1 VEFSGYVSES
11 EKFRLLK
18 SSRVFLMPSRYE
30 SWGIVIGE
38 ALAIGLPVVA
48 YELEAYRPVFGELL
62 RYVPAFDVEAFK
74 HAAADEIQK
83 SRVGEHWLDQA
94 KLARFIRENSWEA
107 VGQRFIDTIKSLGG

>member
-1 VEFSGYVSES
+1 
-11 EKFRLLK
+11 
-18 SSRVFLMPSRYE
+18 
-30 SWGIVIGE
+30 
-38 ALAIGLPVVA
+38 
-48 YELEAYRPVFGELL
+48 
-62 RYVPAFDVEAFK
+62 VPAFDVEAFK